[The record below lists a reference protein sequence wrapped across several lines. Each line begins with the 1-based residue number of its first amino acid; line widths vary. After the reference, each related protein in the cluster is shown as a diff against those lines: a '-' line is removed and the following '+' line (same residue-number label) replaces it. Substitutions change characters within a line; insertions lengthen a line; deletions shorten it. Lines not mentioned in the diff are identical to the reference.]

1 MKRSCFAI
9 LCTIAVLA
17 AGSPLAAED
26 SSAAIRAGSAAWEDA
41 LNAGELDALVALYTD
56 DARVMPPNAAAAQ
69 GHEAVRESFGAMI
82 DAGLGGELTSVMAA
96 TAGDIGHH
104 VGTYEITTSGAVVDR
119 GKFVEIWRRE
129 GDAWKIS
136 ADIWN
141 SDMAAA
147 GPETLMIGTH
157 KVEDA
162 ARWLAAWQ
170 GPESR
175 REAFAAHGAPSVR
188 VFQSP
193 QDPNLTGLVIEVED
207 MNALSAWLASE
218 DGAKAKAEDGVID
231 ETLRI
236 LTEVK

>member
-1 MKRSCFAI
+1 MKRFRFAV
-9 LCTIAVLA
+9 LCTIVALA

-26 SSAAIRAGSAAWEDA
+26 ASDRIRAGSDAWEAA
-41 LNAGELDALVALYTD
+41 LNAGDLAALVALYTD
-56 DARVMPPNAAAAQ
+56 DARVMPPNAASSQ
-69 GHEAVRESFGAMI
+69 GHDAVREAFGAMI
-82 DAGLGGELTSVMAA
+82 DAGLGGELTTVTAA
-96 TAGDIGHH
+96 TAGDLGHH
-104 VGTYEITTSGAVVDR
+104 VGTYQITAGGAVVDR

-129 GDAWKIS
+129 GDAWKIA

-141 SDMAAA
+141 SDMPAA
-147 GPETLMIGTH
+147 GPATLLISTL

-170 GPESR
+170 GPDGR
-175 REAFAAHGAPSVR
+175 RADFAAHGAPGVR

-193 QDPNLTGLVIEVED
+193 QDANLTGLVIEVED
-207 MNALSAWLASE
+207 LEALNAWMASE

-231 ETLRI
+231 ETLQI